1 MPRTTREYIRHA
13 EERQGAGVCVCVCV
27 CVRARATNH
36 RADLSRGFQVF
47 LSSEQKWKSG
57 PWRLYLDSDYFKL
70 EGGGGSIQAKQAIP
84 CPADVN
90 KIVASKGP
98 AP

>member
-1 MPRTTREYIRHA
+1 MQRKGRVL
-13 EERQGAGVCVCVCV
+13 VCVCVCV
-27 CVRARATNH
+27 CVLQTTD
-36 RADLSRGFQVF
+36 RADLRRGFQVF

-57 PWRLYLDSDYFKL
+57 PWQLYLDSDYFKL
-70 EGGGGSIQAKQAIP
+70 EGGGGSVQAEQAIP

-90 KIVASKGP
+90 KIVASKVP

>member
-13 EERQGAGVCVCVCV
+13 AERQGAGG
-27 CVRARATNH
+27 ATDH
-36 RADLSRGFQVF
+36 QADLRRGFQVF
-47 LSSEQKWKSG
+47 PSSEQKWKSG

-70 EGGGGSIQAKQAIP
+70 EGGGGSVQPKQAIP
-84 CPADVN
+84 CLADVN
-90 KIVASKGP
+90 KIVASKVL